1 MIKSL
6 SVFFPAF
13 NEEEN
18 ITSTVED
25 AVTVLKTLP
34 LEWEILVINDGS
46 KDETVREVE
55 KLTKKYPQVRL
66 VNHLVNKGYGRALK
80 TGFTEAK
87 YPWVVFAD
95 SDGQFK
101 FEEVKKMLDKTE
113 TADVI
118 LGYRL
123 NRADPFQR
131 RIFTWGW
138 KMLAMVVLGLNVRD
152 YSCGFKMIKKE
163 VFQSI
168 LPINSEEKV
177 TQIELLIKAK
187 LKGYKFAEVGVHHYP
202 RVHGVPTGANLAV
215 VFKSFVDM
223 LRLWKELN
231 FGRGN

>member
-13 NEEEN
+13 NEEKN
-18 ITSTVED
+18 INSTVED
-25 AVTVLKTLP
+25 AVIVLKSLP

-46 KDETVREVE
+46 KDGTAAEVE

-66 VNHLVNKGYGRALK
+66 INHHGNKGYGRALK

-87 YPWVVFAD
+87 YSWVVFAD

-101 FEEVKKMLDKTE
+101 FDEVKKMLDKTE
-113 TADVI
+113 EADII

-123 NRADPFQR
+123 NRADPIQR
-131 RIFTWGW
+131 RVFTWGW
-138 KMLAMVVLGLNVRD
+138 KMLAMVILGLNVRD

-163 VFQSI
+163 VFQGI

-177 TQIELLIKAK
+177 TQIEMLIKAK

-202 RVHGVPTGANLAV
+202 RIHGVPTGANLSV
-215 VFKSFVDM
+215 VFKSFLDLM
-223 LRLWKELN
+223 KLWKELN
-231 FGRGN
+231 FVKS

>member
-13 NEEEN
+13 NEEKN
-18 ITSTVED
+18 IQSTIED
-25 AVTVLKTLP
+25 AVAVLKTLP

-46 KDETVREVE
+46 KDNTAGEVE
-55 KLTKKYPQVRL
+55 ELIKKYPQVRL
-66 VNHLVNKGYGRALK
+66 INHDGNKGYGRALK

-95 SDGQFK
+95 SDSQFK
-101 FEEVKKMLDKTE
+101 FEEVKKMLEKTDE
-113 TADVI
+113 ADVI

-138 KMLAMVVLGLNVRD
+138 KMLAMIVLGLNVRD
-152 YSCGFKMIKKE
+152 YSCGFKMIKKS
-163 VFQSI
+163 VFESI

-177 TQIELLIKAK
+177 TQIEMLIKAK
-187 LKGYKFAEVGVHHYP
+187 RKGYKFAEVGVHHYP
-202 RVHGVPTGANLAV
+202 RIHGVPTGANLAV
-215 VFKSFVDM
+215 VIKSFVDM
-223 LRLWKELN
+223 MRLWQELN
-231 FGRGN
+231 FGKA